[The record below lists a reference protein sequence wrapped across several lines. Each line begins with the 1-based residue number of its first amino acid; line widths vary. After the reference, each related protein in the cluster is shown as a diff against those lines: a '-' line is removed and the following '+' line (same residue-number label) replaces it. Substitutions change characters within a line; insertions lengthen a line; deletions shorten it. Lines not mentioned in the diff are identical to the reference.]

1 MPSADWRSSPRS
13 APPVCVGNGA
23 TTTTYMYFS
32 LGTISTVGYG
42 DFVAVTSFGR
52 MASASEAVLGQVF
65 LVTFVALIVS
75 RFGAHLPLR
84 RHANTDLDAADAE
97 PAEQSDAEA
106 DGET

>member
-84 RHANTDLDAADAE
+84 RHADDRLGPPDEAAD
-97 PAEQSDAEA
+97 EQSDADA
-106 DGET
+106 DGGT